1 MPVTPSGRQVSIPSV
16 YSPGTGV
23 FNYSVPNALSRSTP
37 RRFRLGDIT
46 TINSLVPPS
55 FDSQNL
61 ISTASLTTAPIS
73 ATPALLTGVGAPS
86 SIPSN
91 APSLTNLLLLL
102 AAGAGVWWLWK
113 DAHRHQHH
121 SPSPSYSRKGSIA
134 HEEL

>member
-1 MPVTPSGRQVSIPSV
+1 MPVGPSGRQLLIPAV
-16 YSPGTGV
+16 YSPGVDVTHYQG
-23 FNYSVPNALSRSTP
+23 PNALSRSTP
-37 RRFRLGDIT
+37 RRFHLGAIT
-46 TINSLVPPS
+46 TLNSLVPPS

-121 SPSPSYSRKGSIA
+121 SPSYSRKGSIA